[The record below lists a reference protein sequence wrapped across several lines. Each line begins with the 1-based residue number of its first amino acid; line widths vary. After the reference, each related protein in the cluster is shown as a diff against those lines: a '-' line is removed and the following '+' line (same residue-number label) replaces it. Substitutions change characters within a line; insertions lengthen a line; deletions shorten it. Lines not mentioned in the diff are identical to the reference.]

1 MTKCVRY
8 YHNGKSKED
17 DIFFSE
23 RSCKFTIANMGAERM
38 RFCVICLILSSF
50 FHISF
55 SRSAH
60 KQEARDFAEDPERQ
74 AENEAPEVE
83 SELVSI

>member
-1 MTKCVRY
+1 MENRKKTT
-8 YHNGKSKED
+8 
-17 DIFFSE
+17 FSSLNVAE
-23 RSCKFTIANMGAERM
+23 NFTIGNMRARRM

-50 FHISF
+50 FHITF

-74 AENEAPEVE
+74 AENEAPEVG